1 MVVRLSAY
9 PSLIGRTAII
19 TGGGRGLGQVMALA
33 LAGAGANVVITAS
46 RSQADLDETKALIEE
61 SSSGACLA
69 ILADVG
75 VWEACE
81 AVVAQ
86 TLAHFGRIDILV
98 NNAARGSYELA
109 ESGSHGPPGSPAPKM
124 LDASVDGLRA
134 MFDVNLIGPLLM
146 TKAALPALQANGV
159 GRIVNISTSRPTM
172 LRPYMGPYGPIKA
185 ALEAM
190 TAIWAKEL
198 EATGVTAN
206 VLLPG
211 GATDTAIIPG
221 AVGTR
226 ADPDFRQGKGP
237 KGLEGAR
244 AFMPPEIMAA
254 PILWLASDASESV
267 TGRRFIARD
276 WDPDLPPAE
285 AAAGAMQPATPFPTI
300 M

>member
-1 MVVRLSAY
+1 MSAH
-9 PSLIGRTAII
+9 PSLRGRTAII
-19 TGGGRGLGQVMALA
+19 TGGGRGLGQVMAEA
-33 LAGAGANVVITAS
+33 LAAAGVNVVITAS
-46 RSQADLDETKALIEE
+46 RSQSDLDETKSKIETA
-61 SSSGACLA
+61 GGHCLA
-69 ILADVG
+69 LLADVS
-75 VWEACE
+75 VWNDCQ

-86 TLAHFGRIDILV
+86 TLKTFGRIDILI

-109 ESGSHGPPGSPAPKM
+109 EGEIGPPGSPAPNM
-124 LDASVDGLRA
+124 LAAKVDGLRA

-146 TKAALPALQANGV
+146 TKAALPALQSHGV

-172 LRPYMGPYGPIKA
+172 LRPNMGPYGPIKA

-190 TAIWAKEL
+190 TSIWAKEL
-198 EATGVTAN
+198 AESGVTAN

-221 AVGTR
+221 KVGER
-226 ADPDFRQGKGP
+226 ADPTFRQGKGP

-244 AFMPPEIMAA
+244 SFMPPQIMAA
-254 PILWLASDASESV
+254 PILWLASDESKDV

-276 WDPDLPPAE
+276 WDPDLPADE
-285 AAAGAMQPATPFPTI
+285 AAAGAMQPAAPFPTI